1 MTEDGKELMA
11 TADSVFTKVTGDLLN
26 GTILVGQLEL
36 IRNHVGQFLDIW
48 ELTERKSLSSR
59 EKKCDMK
66 EVLEYTEKALNF
78 LKKEKRHVDSL
89 LRLCERVKHL
99 IKGDILTI
107 MINKAEGPQGRT
119 P

>member
-1 MTEDGKELMA
+1 
-11 TADSVFTKVTGDLLN
+11 
-26 GTILVGQLEL
+26 
-36 IRNHVGQFLDIW
+36 
-48 ELTERKSLSSR
+48 
-59 EKKCDMK
+59 MK

-107 MINKAEGPQGRT
+107 MINKAEGPQRRT
-119 P
+119 PQQNFTWGEGFLTCVCFEGS